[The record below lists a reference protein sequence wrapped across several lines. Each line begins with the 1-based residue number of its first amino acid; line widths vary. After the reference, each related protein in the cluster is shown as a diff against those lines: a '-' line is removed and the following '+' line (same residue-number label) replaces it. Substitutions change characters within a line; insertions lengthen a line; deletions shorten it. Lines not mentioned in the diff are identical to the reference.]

1 MSGAKSFIFSS
12 NFLMLSTV
20 GLIAL
25 NVVFF
30 PDLLNNKDIKLY
42 DMSYLIT
49 PKETEHTKIINPGVS
64 ADAKLES
71 ASGLGKNHIIYNF

>member
-1 MSGAKSFIFSS
+1 MSGVKSFLFSS

-49 PKETEHTKIINPGVS
+49 PKESDNTNSLNSSVS
-64 ADAKLES
+64 AETKLES
-71 ASGLGKNHIIYNF
+71 ASGLGKMQLS